1 LIIDR
6 LYKEVEKKGNVC
18 VGLDT
23 CLDYVP
29 IHIKEKYQNIDEILF
44 QFNKKVIDS
53 TIDLVPVYK
62 LQIAFYE
69 AYGIKGLMAYKRTL
83 EYIKSLDSI
92 SIGDIKRGDISST
105 AEMYAKAHFEGEFE
119 TDFITLNPYMGFDSI
134 EPYLKY
140 IETEE
145 KGIFVL
151 LRTSNPG
158 AKDIQY
164 LTVNGQLTNDNGQLD
179 THYNLDSPDCHPDSP
194 DCHPERSEGSP
205 LYYHI
210 GDKLAEIGARYMGS
224 NGYSSIGAVVG
235 GTHTDEAM
243 EIRDRYKNMFFLIP
257 GYGHQ
262 GGRGSDV
269 ALYLNHG
276 NGGVVNSSR
285 GIILAYKGKE
295 NVENKFDYY
304 IRQAVFSMKED
315 IENEIRL

>member
-1 LIIDR
+1 MIIDK

-23 CLDYVP
+23 HLDYVP

-44 QFNKKVIDS
+44 QFNKKIIDS
-53 TIDLVPVYK
+53 TIDLVPIYK

-140 IETEE
+140 IETGK

-164 LTVNGQLTNDNGQLD
+164 LTVNGQLTNDNGQLN
-179 THYNLDSPDCHPDSP
+179 THCNPGSP

-210 GDKLAEIGARYMGS
+210 GDKLAEIGAKYMGNS
-224 NGYSSIGAVVG
+224 GYSAIAAVVG
-235 GTHTDEAM
+235 GTHTDEAV
-243 EIRDRYKNMFFLIP
+243 EIRERYKNMFFLIP

-276 NGGVVNSSR
+276 NGGIVNSSR
-285 GIILAYKGKE
+285 GIILNYKGKE
-295 NVENKFDYY
+295 NGEKEFHYY
-304 IRQAVFSMKED
+304 ARQAVLSMKGD

>member
-1 LIIDR
+1 MIIDK
-6 LYKEVEKKGNVC
+6 LYGEVEKKGNVC

-23 CLDYVP
+23 NLDYVP
-29 IHIKEKYQNIDEILF
+29 NHIKEKYQDIDQILF
-44 QFNKKVIDS
+44 QFNKKIIDC

-69 AYGIKGLMAYKRTL
+69 AYGIKGLVAYKRTL

-92 SIGDIKRGDISST
+92 SIGDIKRGDIAST

-134 EPYLKY
+134 TPYLKY
-140 IETEE
+140 LEAGN

-164 LTVNGQLTNDNGQLD
+164 LNVKGQRRKDNGQW
-179 THYNLDSPDCHPDSP
+179 HCNSQSYCHSQ
-194 DCHPERSEGSP
+194 HSKGAP
-205 LYYHI
+205 LYYYV
-210 GDKLAEIGARYMGS
+210 GDRLAEIGEKYMGNCGFS
-224 NGYSSIGAVVG
+224 AIGAVVG
-235 GTHTDEAM
+235 GTHINEAI

-262 GGRGSDV
+262 GGKGKDV
-269 ALYLNHG
+269 TLYLNKG
-276 NGGVVNSSR
+276 NGGIVNSSR
-285 GIILAYKGKE
+285 GIILAYKDKNNGK
-295 NVENKFDYY
+295 NRFGYY
-304 IRQAVFSMKED
+304 ARQAVLSMKED